1 MKKKGFVLA
10 LVAMFVLLIAACGGG
25 EDSPTPFAT
34 LADPTTS
41 VPTSTT
47 PATQATTP
55 APTST
60 TPSSNNGGD
69 PARGEALYNS
79 KGCVGCHTVDGS
91 TRVGPSWKGIY
102 GTQEELADGSTITVD
117 DDYIR
122 RSISEPAA
130 QVVKGFTAIPM
141 TAFQFSDQE
150 NDDIIA
156 FIKSL
161 K

>member
-1 MKKKGFVLA
+1 MKTKG
-10 LVAMFVLLIAACGGG
+10 LVVGVIAGIALLIAACGGG
-25 EDSPTPFAT
+25 EDTATPFAT
-34 LADPTTS
+34 LAGSSTP

-47 PATQATTP
+47 STSTAT
-55 APTST
+55 APVPTAT
-60 TPSSNNGGD
+60 TPSSNGGD
-69 PARGEALYNS
+69 AVRGEALYNS
-79 KGCVGCHTVDGS
+79 KGCVGCHTTDGS
-91 TRVGPSWKGIY
+91 PRVGPSWKGIY
-102 GTQEELADGSTITVD
+102 GAQEELADGSIITVD

-122 RSISEPAA
+122 KSISEPAA

>member
-1 MKKKGFVLA
+1 MKKKGFVIA
-10 LVAMFVLLIAACGGG
+10 LVSLFAMLIAACDGGG
-25 EDSPTPFAT
+25 DSPTPFAT
-34 LADPTTS
+34 LTDPTTS
-41 VPTSTT
+41 
-47 PATQATTP
+47 

-60 TPSSNNGGD
+60 TPSFNNAGD
-69 PARGEALYNS
+69 RVRGEAFYNS

-91 TRVGPSWKGIY
+91 PRVGPSWKGIY
-102 GTQEELADGSTITVD
+102 GTQEELADGSVITVD

-130 QVVKGFTAIPM
+130 HVVKGFTAIPM
-141 TAFQFSDQE
+141 TAFALSDQE
-150 NDDIIA
+150 NEDIIA